1 LNKTIL
7 ILAASAMLPLAA
19 CGSKTNGSA
28 GSNATASVPVTPVK
42 PPANGDWSSVAVATT
57 AGGFLMGNPDAKV
70 KLVEIGALTCPHCR
84 EFDET
89 GVEPLIQKY
98 VKTGQVSWEFRPY
111 LLSGVDI
118 PANLIVGCNG
128 ATSFF
133 PLMRAVYKDQPVWLG
148 KLRALPAE
156 QFEQIQA
163 IQPPQKQ
170 FAELS
175 KIMGLQQWAALRG
188 VPRAKSDQC
197 LKDEKRVE
205 QLVQQTSDVSAQYSN
220 FKGTPAFILNGEM
233 LDVGG
238 TWPLVEPEIKKALQ

>member
-1 LNKTIL
+1 M
-7 ILAASAMLPLAA
+7 LAATAMLPLAA
-19 CGSKTNGSA
+19 CGSKDSGGGTG
-28 GSNATASVPVTPVK
+28 NATASAPVTPVK
-42 PPANGDWSSVAVATT
+42 PPADGDWSTVAVATT

-89 GVEPLIQKY
+89 GAQPLIDKY

-111 LLSGVDI
+111 LLSGVDV

-133 PLMRAVYKDQPVWLG
+133 PLMRAVYKDQPTWLG
-148 KLRALPAE
+148 KLREVPP
-156 QFEQIQA
+156 QRFEQIQA
-163 IQPPQKQ
+163 MAPGQQ

-175 KIMGLQQWAALRG
+175 KIMGLQEWAAMRG

-197 LKDEKRVE
+197 LTDQKRVD
-205 QLVQQTSDVSAQYSN
+205 QLVQQTSDVQAQYTN
-220 FKGTPAFILNGEM
+220 FKGTPSFILNGEM
-233 LDVGG
+233 LDVAG
-238 TWPLVEPEIKKALQ
+238 TWPMVEPEIKKALK

>member
-1 LNKTIL
+1 MNKTIM

-19 CGSKTNGSA
+19 CGSKENSSA
-28 GSNATASVPVTPVK
+28 GGNATASAPVTPVK
-42 PPANGDWSSVAVATT
+42 APANGDWSSVAVATT

-70 KLVEIGALTCPHCR
+70 ELVEIGALTCPHCR
-84 EFDET
+84 QFDET
-89 GVEPLIQKY
+89 AVEPLIQKY

-133 PLMRAVYKDQPVWLG
+133 PLMRALYKDQPVWLG
-148 KLRALPAE
+148 KLQAVPAE
-156 QFEQIQA
+156 QLAQIQA
-163 IQPPQKQ
+163 MPPQQQ

-197 LKDEKRVE
+197 LKDQKRVD
-205 QLVQQTSDVSAQYSN
+205 QLVQQTSDVTAQYPK
-220 FKGTPAFILNGEM
+220 FPGTPAFILNGEM